1 MQVTDWRHRL
11 GDGEVSLCFDVTSLS
26 HTVSQPLQN
35 FLDLLAGRN
44 VDESDDFIVQL
55 RKRVAFVK
63 QNRKWRREYM
73 LRTVYEMEIEHDR
86 RQAVKKGHEQVANDE
101 RLNLVCDLIRSG
113 QSADEVIKFLTTI
126 RRMPTAEAEKYY
138 QQAVERLKKH
148 GEGK

>member
-73 LRTVYEMEIEHDR
+73 LRTLYEMDIEHDR
-86 RQAVKKGHEQVANDE
+86 RQAVK
-101 RLNLVCDLIRSG
+101 
-113 QSADEVIKFLTTI
+113 
-126 RRMPTAEAEKYY
+126 EA
-138 QQAVERLKKH
+138 LKRVMR
-148 GEGK
+148 GD